1 MTSYMLKLKALKT
14 VDQGMAF
21 QHVLRAPPEVELMTE
36 AVEVLVIPVMKR
48 RGGVMLAVP
57 TGFFANPVLEAGFA
71 AVQTEL
77 IGPSTT
83 LTVPAVLEEEDGT
96 ETALGSDVEVV
107 VIDFALAI
115 LDHVRLFD
123 PVTEGPEIHC
133 FYPGSPEIY
142 PSPQLLLEA
151 VTSWIQTAS
160 EDRVGFYTAMEEE
173 QVAKASPKASVPAA
187 KKGPRKVTNAVL
199 AEQVSALADTLPVVL
214 EQLGALQSSQEKLEG
229 LVAQGQHQA
238 KVPPYRQPF
247 PQALPKFPPTAAAKF
262 LGEIGPPPRVKAVG
276 APASPGLFQGEV
288 FPGGEPSVLPCE
300 EGYQEQLEAAT
311 APSGEASVQRLLLQ
325 QSQALTA
332 LVAHLSSQDG
342 LGDLGGA
349 GSGTAISLKG
359 SARREKLLNDL
370 AARRGN
376 FMLKVAQN
384 AYRRL
389 KPSDPVPASLQEFH
403 GKPLFAKYLE
413 CHGGFSA
420 NRDLGLVMWL
430 LCQVADQMIQGD
442 VMGSMEMLALVLTS
456 VEQAAQDGGKWEVAW
471 LLSLQED
478 PPPGVFSARPAS
490 ANPRLRAF
498 SPLCP
503 AEWAATSLSYVKEL
517 DIINSRR
524 QEVIP
529 GKKGKKED
537 DKDAPPPKRP
547 PRTPKKPKGGGKGE
561 EA

>member
-262 LGEIGPPPRVKAVG
+262 LGEIGPLLESKQWVLRHLQVFSKARSSLETS
-276 APASPGLFQGEV
+276 PASFLAKKAIKSNWKLRRRPLEKPVCNAFYCSS
-288 FPGGEPSVLPCE
+288 PKLLPHWWLTCHLKMGWE
-300 EGYQEQLEAAT
+300 IWAELAREQL
-311 APSGEASVQRLLLQ
+311 S
-325 QSQALTA
+325 
-332 LVAHLSSQDG
+332 H
-342 LGDLGGA
+342 
-349 GSGTAISLKG
+349 
-359 SARREKLLNDL
+359 
-370 AARRGN
+370 
-376 FMLKVAQN
+376 
-384 AYRRL
+384 
-389 KPSDPVPASLQEFH
+389 
-403 GKPLFAKYLE
+403 
-413 CHGGFSA
+413 
-420 NRDLGLVMWL
+420 
-430 LCQVADQMIQGD
+430 
-442 VMGSMEMLALVLTS
+442 
-456 VEQAAQDGGKWEVAW
+456 
-471 LLSLQED
+471 
-478 PPPGVFSARPAS
+478 
-490 ANPRLRAF
+490 
-498 SPLCP
+498 
-503 AEWAATSLSYVKEL
+503 
-517 DIINSRR
+517 
-524 QEVIP
+524 
-529 GKKGKKED
+529 
-537 DKDAPPPKRP
+537 
-547 PRTPKKPKGGGKGE
+547 
-561 EA
+561 